1 MNLHREEKMI
11 NTLEKLWDV
20 RWDQVLVKSVR
31 IGKWMEN
38 TVLLSNRVLF
48 IMSVGINFGVKHL
61 PLT

>member
-1 MNLHREEKMI
+1 MI